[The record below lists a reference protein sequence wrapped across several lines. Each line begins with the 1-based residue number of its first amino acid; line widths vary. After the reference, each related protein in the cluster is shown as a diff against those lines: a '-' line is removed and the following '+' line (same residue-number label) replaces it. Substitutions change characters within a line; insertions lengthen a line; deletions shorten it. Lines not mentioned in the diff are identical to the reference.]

1 MLVVIYMHTYIH
13 IYILLIKLSNLT
25 NYNIFKLK
33 WIHKNYLI
41 CYKDVQNILNKEFSF
56 SHQSYVWRWSF
67 IEIEIKILSKLKK
80 IKILSLNQPIT
91 NDCKFK

>member
-1 MLVVIYMHTYIH
+1 MLVVIYIHTYI
-13 IYILLIKLSNLT
+13 YRLLIKLSNLT
-25 NYNIFKLK
+25 NYNIFKL

-80 IKILSLNQPIT
+80 IQILSLNQPIT